1 MSKSVTMPAS
11 KPLTAAVEKS
21 IKQLRRVH
29 TDIHYHCVRRFDG
42 GETRRA
48 FVVAGDSVRNAI
60 DELGVAWASATR
72 ESDEG
77 EWDKEHE

>member
-1 MSKSVTMPAS
+1 MTIEQQE
-11 KPLTAAVEKS
+11 LTAAVEKS
-21 IKQLRRVH
+21 IRELARIFN
-29 TDIHYHCVRRFDG
+29 DIQTFGVRRFDG